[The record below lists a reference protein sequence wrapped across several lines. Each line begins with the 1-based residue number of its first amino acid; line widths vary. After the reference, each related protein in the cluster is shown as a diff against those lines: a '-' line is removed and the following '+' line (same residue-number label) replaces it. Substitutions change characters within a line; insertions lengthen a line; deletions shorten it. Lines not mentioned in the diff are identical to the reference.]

1 MAKATLPILTNRADT
16 LKYEDG
22 VVQVLDRRK
31 LPEVVTFVP
40 YRTYEEVAQ
49 AIVDMVIQ
57 GGPPLAYAAGYGLTL
72 AARQFKGLT
81 TAAYKAALADAH
93 QRLRA
98 TRPTAGDIHPLMDNG
113 LALAY
118 KAIDAGRDVE
128 ADLKAYVDGQIQ
140 AGDRAARLSGKYASE
155 LLVDGDRVLT
165 HCFAGAAL
173 NYMLYYAVEAD
184 KQIELI
190 CTETRPYLQGARLT
204 AAQAREIG
212 VPVTLVTD
220 NMPGYL
226 FYRGMITKYVTAAD
240 SITLDGHVSNKI
252 GTFQYAVVAHQFGVP
267 FIVLGYDGPDP
278 ERPDAASI
286 PIEERNP
293 EEVFYARGVRT
304 AVEGIKGYYPAFD
317 ITPPQFVSVIATERG
332 LFSPWNIKHYFD
344 APEPG
349 AEGGAPKPGVAG
361 R

>member
-1 MAKATLPILTNRADT
+1 MGKAKLPILTNRADT
-16 LKYEDG
+16 LKYEAG

-40 YRTYEEVAQ
+40 CRTYEEVAQ

-57 GGPPLAYAAGYGLTL
+57 GGPPLAYAAGYGLAL
-72 AARQFKGLT
+72 AARQFRGLDT
-81 TAAYKAALADAH
+81 QGYKAAMKAAH
-93 QRLRA
+93 GRLRS
-98 TRPTAGDIHPLMDNG
+98 TRPTAGDIFPLMDNG
-113 LALAY
+113 LLLAY
-118 KAIDAGRDVE
+118 KAIDEGRDAE
-128 ADLKAYVDGQIQ
+128 AELVAYVDGQIR
-140 AGDRAARLSGKYASE
+140 AGDRAARLSGKYASD
-155 LLVDGDRVLT
+155 LLENGDRILT

-173 NYMLYYAVEAD
+173 NYMLYYALEAD

-204 AAQAREIG
+204 AAQASEIG

-240 SITLDGHVSNKI
+240 SITLDGHISNKI
-252 GTFQYAVVAHQFGVP
+252 GTFQYAALAHQFGVP

-293 EEVFYARGVRT
+293 EEVFYCRGVRT
-304 AVEGIKGYYPAFD
+304 AVEGIRGYYPAFD

-332 LFSPWNIKHYFD
+332 LFSPWHIKQYFQ
-344 APEPG
+344 APEP
-349 AEGGAPKPGVAG
+349 K
-361 R
+361 

>member
-1 MAKATLPILTNRADT
+1 MAKAHLPILTNRADT

-40 YRTYEEVAQ
+40 CHTYEDVAR

-57 GGPPLAYAAGYGLTL
+57 GGPPLAYAAGYGMAL
-72 AARQFKGLT
+72 ACRQFRHLHT
-81 TAAYKAALADAH
+81 DAYKAALRTAH
-93 QRLRA
+93 GQLQS
-98 TRPTAGDIHPLMDNG
+98 TRPTAGDIWPLMDKALG
-113 LALAY
+113 LALA
-118 KAIDAGRDVE
+118 AVDAGGDPE
-128 ADLKAYVDGQIQ
+128 ARVREFVDNEIRL
-140 AGDRAARLSGKYASE
+140 GDRAARLSGKYASE
-155 LLVDGDRVLT
+155 LLQNGDRILT

-204 AAQAREIG
+204 AAQAKEIG

-226 FYRGMITKYVTAAD
+226 FYRGKITKYVTAAD
-240 SITLDGHVSNKI
+240 SITLDGHVSNKV
-252 GTFQYAVVAHQFGVP
+252 GTFQYAVLAHTFGVP

-278 ERPDAASI
+278 DRESSADI
-286 PIEERNP
+286 PIEERDPN
-293 EEVFYARGVRT
+293 EVFHCRGVRT
-304 AVEGIKGYYPAFD
+304 AVEGINGYYPAFD
-317 ITPPQFVSVIATERG
+317 ITPPQYVSVISTERG
-332 LFSPWNIKHYFD
+332 LFSPWNVRHFFS
-344 APEPG
+344 APEP
-349 AEGGAPKPGVAG
+349 KV
-361 R
+361 

>member
-1 MAKATLPILTNRADT
+1 MAKAVLPILTNRADT
-16 LKYEDG
+16 LKYEAG

-31 LPEVVTFVP
+31 LPEQIIFVP
-40 YRTYEEVAQ
+40 CRTYEEVAQ

-57 GGPPLAYAAGYGLTL
+57 GGPPLAYAAGYGLAL
-72 AARQFKGLT
+72 AARQFRDLKGD
-81 TAAYKAALADAH
+81 AFKAALGEAH
-93 QRLRA
+93 RRLRS
-98 TRPTAGDIHPLMDNG
+98 TRPTAGDIFPLMDNG
-113 LALAY
+113 LTLACR
-118 KAIDAGRDVE
+118 AIDEGRDAE
-128 ADLKAYVDGQIQ
+128 AQLVAYVDGHVR
-140 AGDRAARLSGKYASE
+140 AGDRAARLSGRHASD
-155 LLVDGDRVLT
+155 LLQSGDRILT

-204 AAQAREIG
+204 AAQAKEIG

-240 SITLDGHVSNKI
+240 SISLDGHISNKI
-252 GTFQYAVVAHQFGVP
+252 GTFQYAVLAHQFGVP

-293 EEVFYARGVRT
+293 EEIFYCRGVRT
-304 AVEGIKGYYPAFD
+304 AAEGIRGYYPAFD

-332 LFSPWNIKHYFD
+332 LFSPWHISQYFR
-344 APEPG
+344 APEP
-349 AEGGAPKPGVAG
+349 AE
-361 R
+361 

>member
-1 MAKATLPILTNRADT
+1 MPKAKLPLLTNRADT

-40 YRTYEEVAQ
+40 CATYEAVAQ
-49 AIVDMVIQ
+49 AIIDMVIQ
-57 GGPPLAYAAGYGLTL
+57 GGPPLAYAAGYGLAL
-72 AARQFKGLT
+72 AARQFRHLT
-81 TAAYKAALADAH
+81 GAACKTALAEAH
-93 QRLRA
+93 RRLRS
-98 TRPTAGDIHPLMDNG
+98 TRPTAGDIFPLMDNG
-113 LALAY
+113 LLLANA
-118 KAIDAGRDVE
+118 AIDEGRDAE
-128 ADLKAYVDGQIQ
+128 AVLVAYVDGQIR
-140 AGDRAARLSGKYASE
+140 AGDRAARLSGQYASE
-155 LLVDGDRVLT
+155 LLRNGDRILT

-173 NYMLYYAVEAD
+173 NYMLYYALEAD
-184 KQIELI
+184 KQIELF

-240 SITLDGHVSNKI
+240 SISLDGHISNKI
-252 GTFQYAVVAHQFGVP
+252 GTFQYAVLAHQFGVP

-293 EEVFYARGVRT
+293 EEIFYCRGVRT
-304 AVEGIKGYYPAFD
+304 AVEGIRGYYPAFD
-317 ITPPQFVSVIATERG
+317 ITPPKFVSLIATDRG
-332 LFSPWNIKHYFD
+332 LFAPWAIRDYLQ
-344 APEPG
+344 AP
-349 AEGGAPKPGVAG
+349 APTEAS
-361 R
+361 

>member
-16 LKYEDG
+16 LKYVDG

-40 YRTYEEVAQ
+40 CYTYEDVAK
-49 AIVDMVIQ
+49 AIIDMVIQ
-57 GGPPLAYAAGYGLTL
+57 GAPPLAYAAAYGLAL
-72 AARQFKGLT
+72 AAKQFKGLP
-81 TAAYKAALADAH
+81 AAQYKAKLAEAH
-93 QRLRA
+93 QVLRS
-98 TRPTAGDIHPLMDNG
+98 TRPTGADIFPIMDRA
-113 LALAY
+113 LALGTQ
-118 KAIDAGRDVE
+118 AIDRGEDAE
-128 ADLKAYVDGQIQ
+128 AVLVAYADYEIK
-140 AGDRAARLSGKYASE
+140 AGDRAARLSGKYAAD
-155 LLVDGDRVLT
+155 LLVNGDRILT

-226 FYRGMITKYVTAAD
+226 FYKGMITKYITAAD
-240 SITLDGHVSNKI
+240 SITMDGYISNKV
-252 GTFQYAVVAHQFGVP
+252 GTFQYAVLAQRFGVP
-267 FIVLGYDGPDP
+267 FIVLGYDGPD
-278 ERPDAASI
+278 RDRTGADSI

-293 EEVFYARGVRT
+293 EEVFYCRGVRT
-304 AVEGIKGYYPAFD
+304 AVEGINGYYPAFD
-317 ITPPQFVSVIATERG
+317 ITPPEFVSVISTERG
-332 LFSPWNIKHYFD
+332 LFSPWNIKDFVN
-344 APEPG
+344 APEPK
-349 AEGGAPKPGVAG
+349 E
-361 R
+361 

>member
-40 YRTYEEVAQ
+40 CRTYEEVAT
-49 AIVDMVIQ
+49 AIIDMVIQ
-57 GGPPLAYAAGYGLTL
+57 GGPPLAYAAGYGLAL
-72 AARQFKGLT
+72 AAKQFKHLKAEG
-81 TAAYKAALADAH
+81 YKAALAEAH
-93 QRLRA
+93 RRLRS
-98 TRPTAGDIHPLMDNG
+98 TRPTAGDIFPLMDNG
-113 LALAY
+113 LLLANQ
-118 KAIDAGRDVE
+118 AIDNGQDAE
-128 ADLKAYVDGQIQ
+128 AVLVAYVDGQIK

-155 LLVDGDRVLT
+155 LLQDGDRILT

-204 AAQAREIG
+204 AAQAKEIG

-220 NMPGYL
+220 NMPGYM

-240 SITLDGHVSNKI
+240 SITLDGHISNKV
-252 GTFQYAVVAHQFGVP
+252 GTFQYAVLAHQFGVP

-278 ERPDAASI
+278 ERPDEASI

-317 ITPPQFVSVIATERG
+317 ITPPQFVSVISTERG
-332 LFSPWNIKHYFD
+332 LFSPWNIKHYFQ
-344 APEPG
+344 APEP
-349 AEGGAPKPGVAG
+349 K
-361 R
+361 

>member
-1 MAKATLPILTNRADT
+1 MAKANLPILTNRADT
-16 LKYEDG
+16 LKYVDG

-31 LPEVVTFVP
+31 LPESVTWVGCH
-40 YRTYEEVAQ
+40 TYEEVAT
-49 AIVDMVIQ
+49 AIIDMVIQ
-57 GGPPLAYAAGYGLTL
+57 GGPPLAYAAGFGLAL
-72 AARQFKGLT
+72 AARQCK
-81 TAAYKAALADAH
+81 AQSPSEQRAALARAH
-93 QRLRA
+93 ARLKS
-98 TRPTAGDIHPLMDNG
+98 TRPTAGDIHPLMDTALR
-113 LALAY
+113 LALD
-118 KAIDAGRDVE
+118 AIDQGQDAEERVAG
-128 ADLKAYVDGQIQ
+128 YVDAMIKS
-140 AGDRAARLSGKYASE
+140 GDRAARLSGRYASE
-155 LLVDGDRVLT
+155 LLQDGDRILT

-173 NYMLYYAVEAD
+173 NYMLYYAVEAG

-190 CTETRPYLQGARLT
+190 ATETRPYLQGARLT
-204 AAQAREIG
+204 AAQAKEIG

-240 SITLDGHVSNKI
+240 SITLDGHVSNKV
-252 GTFQYAVVAHQFGVP
+252 GTYQYAVLAHQHGVP

-286 PIEERNP
+286 PIEERDP

-304 AVEGIKGYYPAFD
+304 AVEGIRGYYPAFD

-332 LFSPWNIKHYFD
+332 LFSPWTIKDYFQ
-344 APEPG
+344 APEP
-349 AEGGAPKPGVAG
+349 E

>member
-1 MAKATLPILTNRADT
+1 MAKAKLPILTNRADT

-40 YRTYEEVAQ
+40 CRTYADVAQ

-57 GGPPLAYAAGYGLTL
+57 GGPPLAYAAGYGLALACRQFRHL
-72 AARQFKGLT
+72 AADEYRT
-81 TAAYKAALADAH
+81 ALAGAH
-93 QRLRA
+93 QRLQS
-98 TRPTAGDIHPLMDNG
+98 TRPTAGDIWPLMDRG
-113 LALAY
+113 LAIANA
-118 KAIDAGRDVE
+118 AIAEGADVE
-128 ADLKAYVDGQIQ
+128 ARVTAFVDEEIRL
-140 AGDRAARLSGKYASE
+140 GDRAARLSGKYAAD
-155 LLVDGDRVLT
+155 LLQDGDRILT

-173 NYMLYYAVEAD
+173 NYMLYYAVEAG
-184 KQIELI
+184 KQIELY

-204 AAQAREIG
+204 AAQAKEIG

-240 SITLDGHVSNKI
+240 SITLDGHISNKI
-252 GTFQYAVVAHQFGVP
+252 GTFQYAVLAHQFGVP

-278 ERPDAASI
+278 ERESGADI

-293 EEVFYARGVRT
+293 EEVFYCRGVRT
-304 AVEGIKGYYPAFD
+304 AVEGIRGYYPAFD
-317 ITPPQFVSVIATERG
+317 ITPPQFVSVISTERG
-332 LFSPWNIKHYFD
+332 LFSPWHVRQYFQ
-344 APEPG
+344 APEPQ
-349 AEGGAPKPGVAG
+349 E
-361 R
+361 